1 MQVQKLIKVGPGPSG
16 PNQMVNLFVPMGGF
30 ACLTESG
37 VCFRYVAKKTL
48 EFLLKFKVFKK
59 NSKVFL

>member
-1 MQVQKLIKVGPGPSG
+1 
-16 PNQMVNLFVPMGGF
+16 MVNLFVPMGGF

-48 EFLLKFKVFKK
+48 EFKK

>member
-1 MQVQKLIKVGPGPSG
+1 
-16 PNQMVNLFVPMGGF
+16 MVNLFVPMGGF

-48 EFLLKFKVFKK
+48 YGAQNEAYMSRSAEK
-59 NSKVFL
+59 